1 MTAIIDDA
9 TYLTKDGTE
18 DPHLRADYYSGKRG
32 KGNCLIVG
40 HQVDLKGR
48 FLALRPPNIA
58 ATPRGSDTIT
68 MALQVG
74 KYLIHLIFLDYA
86 LLGIVLLTGMYCT
99 TIYILF

>member
-74 KYLIHLIFLDYA
+74 KYLLILLDYA
-86 LLGIVLLTGMYCT
+86 LLGIVLFICSIHFDVYPL
-99 TIYILF
+99 

>member
-1 MTAIIDDA
+1 M
-9 TYLTKDGTE
+9 
-18 DPHLRADYYSGKRG
+18 
-32 KGNCLIVG
+32 IVG

-74 KYLIHLIFLDYA
+74 KYLLIFLAYA
-86 LLGIVLLTGMYCT
+86 LLGIALLIDMYRI
-99 TIYILF
+99 TIYIYYSRLSIWTELDHG